1 MQECTQIGE
10 NGLSEPFR
18 GICVH
23 CCAAASG
30 RGYAGV
36 YTNRRKW
43 PLGAVLGHLCTLL
56 RRCGQTW
63 GRRSVHKS
71 AKMAS
76 RRRLGALVYTVTPL
90 RADVGTQECTQIGED
105 GLSEPFRGICVHC
118 CAAAGRRG
126 DAGVYTDRRRWA
138 LGATTARMQNA
149 PFGGAHTQNAP
160 FRESDTPRVRLFVRV
175 TPPECVFP

>member
-36 YTNRRKW
+36 YTDRRRW
-43 PLGAVLGHLCTLL
+43 ALGAVSGHLCTLL
-56 RRCGQTW
+56 RRCEQTW
-63 GRRSVHKS
+63 GRRGVHRS
-71 AKMAS
+71 AKTGS
-76 RRRLGALVYTVTPL
+76 RSRFGAFVYTVATL
-90 RADVGTQECTQIGED
+90 WAGTGMQECTQIGED
-105 GLSEPFRGICVHC
+105 GLSDPFRGICVHC

-126 DAGVYTDRRRWA
+126 DAGVYTDRRSWA
-138 LGATTARMQNA
+138 LGATTARMQTA
-149 PFGGAHTQNAP
+149 L
-160 FRESDTPRVRLFVRV
+160 FREVAGAECALWSRRGGVAGAERVF
-175 TPPECVFP
+175 T